1 MKKGRRHGERSN
13 NQGKE
18 GEKMRMKKE
27 NKSCKGKRAKKK
39 DTGEE
44 EQEKDGER
52 RRGKKGRR
60 LGCLE
65 SLQMEEQK
73 NAIVAA
79 ATSADHCQPN
89 QTSRAC
95 VPHMSLFLFAGT
107 QPACDHELRK
117 SNTRTLD
124 STAQTPWTAHQRPR
138 LSAVSGKKQ
147 KQHQSE
153 FRLL

>member
-1 MKKGRRHGERSN
+1 MKKGRRRGERSN
-13 NQGKE
+13 NQRKE
-18 GEKMRMKKE
+18 GEKRRMKKE
-27 NKSCKGKRAKKK
+27 NKSCEGKRAKKK
-39 DTGEE
+39 NTGEE
-44 EQEKDGER
+44 EQEKDRER

-65 SLQMEEQK
+65 SLQREEQK

-79 ATSADHCQPN
+79 ATSADHCRPN

-107 QPACDHELRK
+107 QPACDRELRK

-138 LSAVSGKKQ
+138 LSAVSVQ
-147 KQHQSE
+147 KQREHQSE

>member
-1 MKKGRRHGERSN
+1 MREER
-13 NQGKE
+13 
-18 GEKMRMKKE
+18 
-27 NKSCKGKRAKKK
+27 
-39 DTGEE
+39 
-44 EQEKDGER
+44 QEAR
-52 RRGKKGRR
+52 
-60 LGCLE
+60 CLE

-79 ATSADHCQPN
+79 AMSADHCQPN

-117 SNTRTLD
+117 SNTRTLY